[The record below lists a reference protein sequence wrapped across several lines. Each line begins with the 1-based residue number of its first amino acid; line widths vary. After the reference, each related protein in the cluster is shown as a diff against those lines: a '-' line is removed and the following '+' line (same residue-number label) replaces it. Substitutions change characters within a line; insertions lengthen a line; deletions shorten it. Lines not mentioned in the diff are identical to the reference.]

1 MAQKTR
7 REVEEK
13 VWEEAERQRVVEEE
27 KRKRRMIEYLQQLRD
42 EMLEKEAVLL
52 EKAEGS

>member
-7 REVEEK
+7 KEVEEK